1 MTYRHT
7 RIAAHLGMATQA
19 VAINLPAL
27 LFVVFHD
34 EFGASTAAL
43 GTLVAAT
50 FGVQMAVD
58 ALGARFVDRI
68 GYRAA
73 ALASELLS
81 AAGLLLLPALP
92 ALFPARPFPAVAVAL
107 LVAAF
112 GSGLQEVIVSPIV
125 EALPSDRKA
134 ADMAALHASYCWGH
148 VATIV
153 LSTAWLALFGL
164 ASWRWLPVAWAV
176 LPLSGAALFAR
187 VPILRLLPDGEA
199 GDRPFALARSRRF
212 ALFFAMMVC
221 GGAAEQ
227 AMSQWASMFAQ
238 FGAGVPKAVGDL
250 AGPLVFAV
258 LMGSA
263 RLFFGGRGARL
274 DVRRAIRLSCALGV
288 GGYLL
293 AALGRAPVPC
303 LAGCALCGLAAGVL
317 WPGTLSL
324 ASRAFPRGGTAL
336 FGLLA
341 LGGDVGC
348 ALGPAAVGW
357 VSDAAARL
365 FAASPGAARAAAS
378 LFGGGAALPLG
389 LKAALLAALL
399 FPLAMLL
406 LVRRAASRAG

>member
-107 LVAAF
+107 LVAA
-112 GSGLQEVIVSPIV
+112 
-125 EALPSDRKA
+125 
-134 ADMAALHASYCWGH
+134 
-148 VATIV
+148 
-153 LSTAWLALFGL
+153 
-164 ASWRWLPVAWAV
+164 
-176 LPLSGAALFAR
+176 
-187 VPILRLLPDGEA
+187 
-199 GDRPFALARSRRF
+199 
-212 ALFFAMMVC
+212 
-221 GGAAEQ
+221 
-227 AMSQWASMFAQ
+227 
-238 FGAGVPKAVGDL
+238 
-250 AGPLVFAV
+250 
-258 LMGSA
+258 
-263 RLFFGGRGARL
+263 
-274 DVRRAIRLSCALGV
+274 
-288 GGYLL
+288 
-293 AALGRAPVPC
+293 
-303 LAGCALCGLAAGVL
+303 
-317 WPGTLSL
+317 
-324 ASRAFPRGGTAL
+324 
-336 FGLLA
+336 
-341 LGGDVGC
+341 
-348 ALGPAAVGW
+348 
-357 VSDAAARL
+357 RL

>member
-134 ADMAALHASYCWGH
+134 ADMAALYASYCWGH
-148 VATIV
+148 VAMIV

-187 VPILRLLPDGEA
+187 ADPPAPARRGGGRPAVRARALADVRPLLRDDDLRRRRGA
-199 GDRPFALARSRRF
+199 GD
-212 ALFFAMMVC
+212 V
-221 GGAAEQ
+221 
-227 AMSQWASMFAQ
+227 
-238 FGAGVPKAVGDL
+238 AVGVD
-250 AGPLVFAV
+250 VRAV
-258 LMGSA
+258 RRRSPE
-263 RLFFGGRGARL
+263 GRG
-274 DVRRAIRLSCALGV
+274 
-288 GGYLL
+288 
-293 AALGRAPVPC
+293 
-303 LAGCALCGLAAGVL
+303 
-317 WPGTLSL
+317 
-324 ASRAFPRGGTAL
+324 
-336 FGLLA
+336 
-341 LGGDVGC
+341 
-348 ALGPAAVGW
+348 
-357 VSDAAARL
+357 
-365 FAASPGAARAAAS
+365 
-378 LFGGGAALPLG
+378 
-389 LKAALLAALL
+389 
-399 FPLAMLL
+399 
-406 LVRRAASRAG
+406 